1 MEQNL
6 TADQV
11 INMLSGIV
19 ETGKTFAENVSM
31 DTLFSSN
38 DEQPKSSG
46 YYSDPMSRRNDVGGG
61 YSSAPYQP
69 NARPTSTPHGNPYNY
84 GYGYASDPVKYNSNQ
99 GYFSNSNPYAGNSR
113 RFNEGRPNGYG
124 AGYGNGSTSSSYGM
138 GGASAPRTQQPPQ
151 SNPYQSSPYDER
163 NYRFPDDMGFGGSF
177 NRGGYGW

>member
-19 ETGKTFAENVSM
+19 ETGKSFAENVSM

-38 DEQPKSSG
+38 DEPKSNNG
-46 YYSDPMSRRNDVGGG
+46 YYSDPMSRRNDVGG

-69 NARPTSTPHGNPYNY
+69 NARPVSAPNGNPYNY

-113 RFNEGRPNGYG
+113 RFNDVRPGGYG
-124 AGYGNGSTSSSYGM
+124 SAAGYGNGSTSSSYGM
-138 GGASAPRTQQPPQ
+138 GGASAPRPQQPQ